1 MAPISNLNWRRRL
14 SCLVMF
20 SFGWLASGAPFTP
33 LVQLPV
39 HITAS
44 SSQFDDHYK
53 VENLLDGKVDTEY
66 ASQNGGTNTAV
77 EFDFGAAVQIA
88 AFRHLDRNDPA
99 TIAMSELEFF
109 DGNGQL
115 VSSMSVT
122 HTNRPG
128 GETFLIFPSPVTAQ
142 RVKWRVT
149 KVGDPSFIAVGGAEL
164 SFLTSE
170 ASDPLP
176 TRDKIEAR
184 FLPCVDKD
192 GSQPIQI
199 TIDHPYK
206 EPADGALKI
215 GGTVS
220 KAHLNGGKNSFE
232 LDLPAVQS
240 ETPRH
245 LELQFEGQTVV
256 ASELQQKAVR
266 PLTVYLLPMSHT
278 DIGYALSQS
287 ASADRQV
294 SNLAAGMAA
303 AKRTADY
310 PPGAR
315 FVWNVEVLWAADL
328 YLQRMNEEQ
337 RADFLAAI
345 KKGQVELNG
354 SYANELTGLCRPEE
368 LVHLFRLATQM
379 SQHTDVPI
387 QSAMIS
393 DVPGYTRGTVTA
405 MSEAGIKYFSA
416 APNYFDRIG
425 TIFRDCENKP
435 FYWVAADGKTK
446 VLTWIPFWGYAMS
459 HIYQYMSLKLVS
471 DLSEKLDQNK
481 YPYDITYVRWAGHED
496 NAEPDPAICDFV
508 RDWNAKYAWPHFIIS
523 GTTEAF
529 QAFEQRYGKK
539 LPQLQGD
546 WTPYWEDGAGSTA
559 RETAMNRN
567 SADRLVQAETLWA
580 MFDSKD
586 YPVSDFNK
594 AWRNILLYSEHT
606 WGADCSISRAES
618 DKTREQWEV
627 KKAFAEDADRQSRE
641 LGVKAMEAKCGAP
654 DSAGQ
659 QTNWIDVINTLSW
672 RRGGL
677 ATISPERSLAGD
689 QVTDEQGQPVAS
701 QRLRSGELAFWVDGA
716 PPFAVK
722 RYAVSAGAAYS
733 SKPVVVVQ
741 DSALDNGTV
750 QIRVDAKTGG
760 IVEITGKGF
769 EGNLVDDTGGQE
781 LNDYLYL
788 PGDDLKDLQRNGLVK
803 ISVGEKGPLAASLV
817 IESDAP
823 GCKRLRREV
832 RLVAGQDYVE
842 INNLVDKAKLQAE
855 DYWATKESVNFA
867 FPFHVPDGEVLM
879 DIPLGGT
886 VRPEVDQ
893 LPGSCKNWF
902 TVGRWVDVANQKQ
915 GITWVTLDAPLI
927 EVGGI
932 TARLLNSQT
941 NPEVWRQK
949 VDPTQ
954 TFYSWVMNNHW
965 SSNYRAFQKG
975 PVTFRYILRPHHK
988 TDPAENTRF
997 AMGFSQPLLARP
1009 ALPGKTRSSPQLT
1022 LSSDDVVVDGFKP
1035 SDDGKGWIVRL
1046 YGASGKES
1054 AVKFQ
1059 WAGPVPKAIFLS
1071 NTSEESVEKIGDKV
1085 SVPGYGL
1092 ATLRV
1097 ETED

>member
-1 MAPISNLNWRRRL
+1 MI
-14 SCLVMF
+14 
-20 SFGWLASGAPFTP
+20 SFGWLASGASFTP
-33 LVQLPV
+33 LVRLPA
-39 HITAS
+39 HIIAS
-44 SSQFDDHYK
+44 STQFDDHYK
-53 VENLLDGKVDTEY
+53 VENLLDGKVATEY
-66 ASQNGGTNTAV
+66 ASQNGGTNTTV
-77 EFDFGAAVQIA
+77 EFDFGAAVQIE

-122 HTNRPG
+122 HINRPG
-128 GETFLIFPSPVTAQ
+128 GETFLILPSPVTAQ
-142 RVKWRVT
+142 RVRWRVT
-149 KVGDPSFIAVGGAEL
+149 KVGDPSCIAVGGAEI

-176 TRDKIEAR
+176 RRDRIEAMC
-184 FLPCVDKD
+184 LPCVDKA
-192 GSQPIQI
+192 GNQPVQI

-206 EPADGALKI
+206 EPADVSLNI
-215 GGTVS
+215 GGTAS
-220 KAHLNGGKNSFE
+220 KAHLSGGKNSIE
-232 LDLPAVQS
+232 LNLPAVQS
-240 ETPRH
+240 ETTQR

-294 SNLAAGMAA
+294 SNLLAGIAA

-337 RADFLAAI
+337 RADFLTAI

-368 LVHLFRLATQM
+368 LVQLFRLATEM
-379 SQHTDVPI
+379 SQQSGVPI

-405 MSEAGIKYFSA
+405 MSQAGIKYFSA

-459 HIYQYMSLKLVS
+459 HIYQHMSLKLVS
-471 DLSEKLDQNK
+471 DLSEKLDQNQ

-496 NAEPDPAICDFV
+496 NAEPDPVICDFV

-529 QAFEQRYGKK
+529 QAFEQRYGKT
-539 LPQLQGD
+539 LPRLQGD

-567 SADRLVQAETLWA
+567 SADRLAQAETLWA
-580 MFDSKD
+580 MFDYKD
-586 YPVSDFNK
+586 YPVADFNE

-618 DKTREQWEV
+618 DKTKEQWEV
-627 KKAFAEDADRQSRE
+627 KKAFAEDADRQSCGLVAKALDVKFGT
-641 LGVKAMEAKCGAP
+641 LG
-654 DSAGQ
+654 AGGP

-689 QVTDEQGQPVAS
+689 QVNDEKGQPVAS

-722 RYAVSAGAAYS
+722 RYAISAGAAYS
-733 SKPVVVVQ
+733 DKQAAVVQ
-741 DSALDNGTV
+741 DTGLDNGTV
-750 QIRVDAKTGG
+750 QVRVDGKTGG
-760 IVEITGKGF
+760 IVEISGKGF
-769 EGNLVDDTGGQE
+769 EGNLVDVSGGEE

-788 PGDDLKDLQRNGLVK
+788 QGDDLENLHRNSPVK
-803 ISVGEKGPLAASLV
+803 ISVGEKGPLVASLI

-823 GCKRLRREV
+823 GCNRLRREV

-842 INNLVDKAKLQAE
+842 INNLVDKAKLQAA

-867 FPFHVPDGEVLM
+867 FPFHVPDGKVLM

-915 GITWVTLDAPLI
+915 GVTWVTLDAPLI

-949 VDPTQ
+949 VAPTQ
-954 TFYSWVMNNHW
+954 LFYSWVMNNHW
-965 SSNYRAFQKG
+965 SSNYRAFQEG

-997 AMGFSQPLLARP
+997 ATGFSQPLLADA
-1009 ALPGKTRSSPQLT
+1009 ALPGKTRSTPRLT

-1054 AVKFQ
+1054 AVKLQ
-1059 WAGPVPKAIFLS
+1059 WGDQVPKAVFLS
-1071 NTSEESVEKIGDKV
+1071 NTSEASVEKIGERV

-1092 ATLRV
+1092 VTLRI
-1097 ETED
+1097 ETEN